1 MTVYV
6 VAQLTIH
13 DRALHRQYEAG
24 FMDVFR
30 QFNGRLLAVDDQ
42 PAVIEGAWPLTRIV
56 LAAFPDAASY
66 YAWWNS
72 PGYQDIVRHRHA
84 GSEAT
89 ILLVKGLDA

>member
-13 DRALHRQYEAG
+13 DRAAYQTYEAG
-24 FMDVFR
+24 FMDVFGK
-30 QFNGRLLAVDDQ
+30 FAGRLLAVDEQ
-42 PAVIEGAWPLTRIV
+42 PAVIEGDWRRTRIV
-56 LAAFPDAASY
+56 LGAFPDAAAY

-72 PGYQDIVRHRHA
+72 PEYRDIVRHRHA